1 MKGIK
6 INSRKLEAI
15 SKPAIR
21 QRVYAEA
28 AKRIHAAVKRAHQQM
43 LQEFENHP
51 VTQEIDSG
59 PNGYNQSGTLG
70 GYGNLFSFIGF
81 EEGMDPISPIRFLL
95 KKALQIKKIDKNQQN
110 IIMEFLVELPSKE
123 DIFQATPMPWAS
135 GRSWAEGIEKGIS
148 GLGMYLNVES
158 FGSRSG
164 EGVQSKNKV
173 RSGSF
178 RNTQYLSNIL
188 NNLQNEIRK
197 AIK

>member
-43 LQEFENHP
+43 IQEFEDHP
-51 VTQEIDSG
+51 ITQEIDSG

-158 FGSRSG
+158 FQSRSG

-173 RSGSF
+173 RSGGF
-178 RNTQYLSNIL
+178 RNTQYLSKIL

>member
-43 LQEFENHP
+43 LQEFESHP

-81 EEGMDPISPIRFLL
+81 EEGMDPVSPIRFLL

-173 RSGSF
+173 RSGGF

-188 NNLQNEIRK
+188 NNLQKEIRK

>member
-21 QRVYAEA
+21 QKVYAEA

-43 LQEFENHP
+43 IQEFEDHP
-51 VTQEIDSG
+51 ITQEIDSG

-173 RSGSF
+173 RSGGF
-178 RNTQYLSNIL
+178 RNTQYLSKIL